1 MDAME
6 KLESGHTAVLSG
18 ENEAEST
25 REERSGALDQHD
37 LDTCPVCH
45 LSFHSKEPKLLPCL
59 HTFCERCLPLPS
71 RNLDVTEP
79 SVSQSDNGA
88 TKPLNVIRCPVCRQ
102 ECMAADVLDNMFV
115 KESFEAPSST
125 VERAVQLCM
134 TCDDNTEAA
143 GFCVECVEY
152 LCTTCVEAHQR
163 VKFTKDHM
171 IRQKSE
177 VSQDVCVVSNQRP
190 MFCHIHKQEP
200 LKLFC
205 ETCDLLTCRDCQLT
219 KHKDH
224 SYQFLEDAYKNH
236 KEHMER
242 MTHQLQEKKKLIEE
256 VSDSINS
263 GLLLV
268 EQNHTS
274 VRDEIKK
281 SVSNLILEINKKGK
295 ILLDQLEAVT
305 KDHES
310 LLRKQQK
317 DIGYL
322 SQHLDHVIDF
332 IKWATAKNG
341 GTALLYCKRLILFQ
355 IENLLQA
362 KCSASFVPQSTIRF
376 QCRASYWASNVDL
389 GTLMVESVPGH
400 QLGGFHHEHTHSGQS
415 SSGSPHSFALGA
427 PHSTLAQLQMQ
438 VDKLN
443 PQAHWQPQPPPPPC
457 TWYQSIQLQQTV
469 PGPLQRGSPSHSL
482 PPQPDHRFTR
492 PLPNHVSSTRSIL
505 SPGFSPQVT
514 YQQRR
519 TGSGSTYQTKP
530 IDGFFSTPFYA
541 QITPPPLSGSVSLP
555 HSQQRTEPTYMNRGN
570 DSAGPVYTV
579 KPNYPQGAETSL
591 SSRNGHH
598 TPVSQKKTSVFWKAP
613 EIHQASGA
621 VGSAAKKRQ
630 RSSPRPI
637 IIIKDEPDDES
648 SYVGCQNRKGNS
660 GVRWMKCL
668 DCAPRRERVVIEA
681 HFSGQIYTSCLF
693 LNSNI
698 STPLHSSGILPLT
711 KIVLNNLAKSP
722 LPSLPDTSIP
732 PQVHPKQRASLPDS
746 TDDQP
751 QINSQGEDV
760 QTCVH
765 STDDKPC
772 CPSHSPSEPLG
783 QSKTRPP
790 NHVSSVGEQQ
800 QVEQNKVQ
808 LEDSNE
814 TSCAVCQTT
823 GELLC
828 CQKCHKAFHL
838 TCHVPALLRSPSREW
853 FCTFCC
859 DLLLPE
865 MEYVCK
871 PEAKTIKKEMDFEGA
886 FSPVDKQKCER
897 LLLYLFCSE
906 LNSVFHKSASLS
918 VHADNSLT
926 IKGPVSFSTVKN
938 RLEAEQSMC
947 YQSPA
952 EFVLD
957 IRLIFGN
964 CVACSE
970 CRSNTELAVTC
981 RRFKEL
987 FEDYLKLIYPD
998 QTFPEIKPE
1007 MIQTASPE
1015 CQDSQLKSLDNIVP
1029 LAKRQRTF
1037 SDSQD
1042 APSYL
1047 SGEEGIGLKLQFS

>member
-505 SPGFSPQVT
+505 SPGFSPQ

-591 SSRNGHH
+591 SSRNAPGHH

-648 SYVGCQNRKGNS
+648 SY
-660 GVRWMKCL
+660 
-668 DCAPRRERVVIEA
+668 
-681 HFSGQIYTSCLF
+681 
-693 LNSNI
+693 
-698 STPLHSSGILPLT
+698 
-711 KIVLNNLAKSP
+711 
-722 LPSLPDTSIP
+722 
-732 PQVHPKQRASLPDS
+732 VHPKQRASLPDS

-790 NHVSSVGEQQ
+790 NH
-800 QVEQNKVQ
+800 
-808 LEDSNE
+808 
-814 TSCAVCQTT
+814 TT

>member
-6 KLESGHTAVLSG
+6 KQESGHTAVPSV

-59 HTFCERCLPLPS
+59 HTFCGRCLPLPS

-79 SVSQSDNGA
+79 SVSQI
-88 TKPLNVIRCPVCRQ
+88 NVIRCPVCRQ
-102 ECMAADVLDNMFV
+102 ECMAADVVDNMFV

-177 VSQDVCVVSNQRP
+177 VSQDVCVVSSQRP

-236 KEHMER
+236 KEHMEH
-242 MTHQLQEKKKLIEE
+242 MTHQLQEKKKLIKE

-268 EQNHTS
+268 EQNRTS

-281 SVSNLILEINKKGK
+281 SVSSLILAINKKGK
-295 ILLDQLEAVT
+295 IVLDQLEAVT

-310 LLRKQQK
+310 LLRKQQE

-389 GTLMVESVPGH
+389 GKRLTNDVI
-400 QLGGFHHEHTHSGQS
+400 HS
-415 SSGSPHSFALGA
+415 SPHSFAPGA

-457 TWYQSIQLQQTV
+457 TWHQSIQLQQTV
-469 PGPLQRGSPSHSL
+469 PGPLQRVSPSHSL

-514 YQQRR
+514 VC
-519 TGSGSTYQTKP
+519 
-530 IDGFFSTPFYA
+530 FF
-541 QITPPPLSGSVSLP
+541 VSI
-555 HSQQRTEPTYMNRGN
+555 
-570 DSAGPVYTV
+570 
-579 KPNYPQGAETSL
+579 
-591 SSRNGHH
+591 
-598 TPVSQKKTSVFWKAP
+598 FWKAP

-637 IIIKDEPDDES
+637 IVIKDELDDDS
-648 SYVGCQNRKGNS
+648 SY
-660 GVRWMKCL
+660 
-668 DCAPRRERVVIEA
+668 
-681 HFSGQIYTSCLF
+681 
-693 LNSNI
+693 
-698 STPLHSSGILPLT
+698 
-711 KIVLNNLAKSP
+711 
-722 LPSLPDTSIP
+722 
-732 PQVHPKQRASLPDS
+732 VHPKQRASLPDS

-751 QINSQGEDV
+751 PKNSQ
-760 QTCVH
+760 
-765 STDDKPC
+765 
-772 CPSHSPSEPLG
+772 
-783 QSKTRPP
+783 
-790 NHVSSVGEQQ
+790 VGEQQ
-800 QVEQNKVQ
+800 QVEQNKTQ

-814 TSCAVCQTT
+814 ASCAVCQTT
-823 GELLC
+823 GQLLC

-838 TCHVPALLRSPSREW
+838 TCHVPALLKSPSREW

-859 DLLLPE
+859 DLLMPE

-871 PEAKTIKKEMDFEGA
+871 PEAKTIKKETDFEGA
-886 FSPVDKQKCER
+886 FSPVDKR
-897 LLLYLFCSE
+897 VSAFFFFLNDLLPFI
-906 LNSVFHKSASLS
+906 
-918 VHADNSLT
+918 LT

-947 YQSPA
+947 YQNPA

-970 CRSNTELAVTC
+970 SNTELAVTC
-981 RRFKEL
+981 MRFKEL

-1007 MIQTASPE
+1007 MIQTASPD
-1015 CQDSQLKSLDNIVP
+1015 CQDSQLQSLDNIFP
-1029 LAKRQRTF
+1029 LAKRQRTY

-1042 APSYL
+1042 APSCH

>member
-268 EQNHTS
+268 EQNRTS
-274 VRDEIKK
+274 VRGEIKK

-505 SPGFSPQVT
+505 SPGFSPQ

-541 QITPPPLSGSVSLP
+541 QITPPPLSSSVSLP

-570 DSAGPVYTV
+570 DSAAPMYTV

-591 SSRNGHH
+591 SSRNAPGHQSSVVY
-598 TPVSQKKTSVFWKAP
+598 TPVSQKKTSSVFWKAP

-637 IIIKDEPDDES
+637 IVIKDEPDDQS
-648 SYVGCQNRKGNS
+648 SY
-660 GVRWMKCL
+660 
-668 DCAPRRERVVIEA
+668 
-681 HFSGQIYTSCLF
+681 
-693 LNSNI
+693 
-698 STPLHSSGILPLT
+698 
-711 KIVLNNLAKSP
+711 
-722 LPSLPDTSIP
+722 
-732 PQVHPKQRASLPDS
+732 VHPKQRASLPDS

-765 STDDKPC
+765 STDDKPW

-790 NHVSSVGEQQ
+790 NHISSVGEQQ
-800 QVEQNKVQ
+800 QVEQNKAQ

-838 TCHVPALLRSPSREW
+838 MCHVPALLKSPSREW

-865 MEYVCK
+865 MEYVYT

-906 LNSVFHKSASLS
+906 LNSVFQKSASLS

-952 EFVLD
+952 EFVID

>member
-6 KLESGHTAVLSG
+6 KQESGHTAVLSV

-25 REERSGALDQHD
+25 REERSGALDRHD

-79 SVSQSDNGA
+79 SVSQSDDGA

-236 KEHMER
+236 KEHMEH

-268 EQNHTS
+268 EQNRTS
-274 VRDEIKK
+274 VRGEIKK
-281 SVSNLILEINKKGK
+281 SVSSLILAINKKGK

-310 LLRKQQK
+310 LLRKQQE

-457 TWYQSIQLQQTV
+457 TWHQSIQLQQTV

-505 SPGFSPQVT
+505 SPGFSPQ

-530 IDGFFSTPFYA
+530 MDGFFSTPVYA
-541 QITPPPLSGSVSLP
+541 QITPPPLSGSLSLP
-555 HSQQRTEPTYMNRGN
+555 HSQQSTERTYMTRRT
-570 DSAGPVYTV
+570 DSTGPMYTV
-579 KPNYPQGAETSL
+579 KPNCPQGAETSL
-591 SSRNGHH
+591 SSRNAPGHQSSVVY
-598 TPVSQKKTSVFWKAP
+598 TPVSQKKTSSVFWKAP

-637 IIIKDEPDDES
+637 IVIKDEPDDES
-648 SYVGCQNRKGNS
+648 SY
-660 GVRWMKCL
+660 
-668 DCAPRRERVVIEA
+668 
-681 HFSGQIYTSCLF
+681 
-693 LNSNI
+693 
-698 STPLHSSGILPLT
+698 
-711 KIVLNNLAKSP
+711 
-722 LPSLPDTSIP
+722 
-732 PQVHPKQRASLPDS
+732 VHPKQRASLPDS

-760 QTCVH
+760 QTCIH
-765 STDDKPC
+765 STDNKPY
-772 CPSHSPSEPLG
+772 CPSHTPSEPLG
-783 QSKTRPP
+783 QSKTGPP
-790 NHVSSVGEQQ
+790 THISSVGEQQ
-800 QVEQNKVQ
+800 QVEQNKTQ

-814 TSCAVCQTT
+814 ASCAVCQTT
-823 GELLC
+823 GQLLC

-838 TCHVPALLRSPSREW
+838 TCHIPALLKSPSREW

-871 PEAKTIKKEMDFEGA
+871 PEAKTIKKETDFEGA
-886 FSPVDKQKCER
+886 FSPVDKRKCER

-906 LNSVFHKSASLS
+906 LNSVFQKSASLL
-918 VHADNSLT
+918 VHADDSLT

-952 EFVLD
+952 EFVFD

-964 CVACSE
+964 CVACRE
-970 CRSNTELAVTC
+970 CQSNTELAVTC

-987 FEDYLKLIYPD
+987 FEDYLILIYPD

-1007 MIQTASPE
+1007 MIQTASPD
-1015 CQDSQLKSLDNIVP
+1015 CQDSQLQSLDNIFP

-1042 APSYL
+1042 APSCH

>member
-505 SPGFSPQVT
+505 SPGFSPQ

-591 SSRNGHH
+591 SSRN
-598 TPVSQKKTSVFWKAP
+598 
-613 EIHQASGA
+613 
-621 VGSAAKKRQ
+621 
-630 RSSPRPI
+630 
-637 IIIKDEPDDES
+637 
-648 SYVGCQNRKGNS
+648 
-660 GVRWMKCL
+660 
-668 DCAPRRERVVIEA
+668 
-681 HFSGQIYTSCLF
+681 
-693 LNSNI
+693 
-698 STPLHSSGILPLT
+698 GILPLT